1 MIVDELLT
9 SKIRLIDAGGKPEI
23 IICSIKTRNMMMQ
36 KFENECLTE
45 NTSSKP
51 KSLEEVVGMK
61 FFIPKEGAIE
71 DNQYTLVDRNALPV
85 CYQKALFG
93 KLWKES

>member
-1 MIVDELLT
+1 
-9 SKIRLIDAGGKPEI
+9 
-23 IICSIKTRNMMMQ
+23 MMQ

-61 FFIPKEGAIE
+61 FFIPKEGTIEDTIIE
-71 DNQYTLVDRNALPV
+71 DNKYTLVDRNVLPE